1 MVQLRFMAWEG
12 SCDIAT
18 NARGQAAWEETSM
31 TRTTP
36 KAALAAAVL
45 ATAALAGAAHAQP
58 RNDGPRATLYEFPN
72 FQGRS
77 ITIYGGDDNLQNDNF
92 NDTARS
98 AHFDGDWT
106 VCSDAGLRGNCQ
118 RLSGDVADLDRFG
131 LSRSVSSL
139 RAGSAY
145 GQGGGGGYGRDPG
158 PDRGYGDDRGGYA
171 GGGDQYG
178 GGYGGPG
185 RGDDRGGRG
194 DDRGHDDA
202 RWAGA
207 GGIPGRSVVFL
218 PRPKQ
223 DGQDIAAFDRSAAD
237 WFCRRQ
243 GLGSAAYFDTSY
255 RNRGF
260 RFNGGG
266 FSLNAPV
273 LRDVVC
279 RK

>member
-1 MVQLRFMAWEG
+1 M
-12 SCDIAT
+12 I
-18 NARGQAAWEETSM
+18 
-31 TRTTP
+31 RTTRQQ
-36 KAALAAAVL
+36 AVLAAAIAATTAL
-45 ATAALAGAAHAQP
+45 ATTILAGAAQAQP
-58 RNDGPRATLYEFPN
+58 RGDGPRATLYEFPN

-92 NDTARS
+92 NDVARS

-118 RLSGDVADLDRFG
+118 RLSGDVANLDRYG

-139 RAGSAY
+139 RQGADY
-145 GQGGGGGYGRDPG
+145 GQAGGGGYGRDPG
-158 PDRGYGDDRGGYA
+158 PDQGYGGGDRGGYGGGDYAGGYGGAPDRGLGDDRGY
-171 GGGDQYG
+171 
-178 GGYGGPG
+178 
-185 RGDDRGGRG
+185 DDR
-194 DDRGHDDA
+194 
-202 RWAGA
+202 RWSGA
-207 GGIPGRSVVFL
+207 GGVPGRSVVFF

-243 GLGSAAYFDTSY
+243 GLGAAAYYDASF